1 MSLSILIPRSPCIFV
16 IFSLGFVSAMPREGR
31 DRDRSKRAKLGMPGM
46 MMQMQPH
53 MMAPQMMPMMPPG
66 NMMMPH
72 HQMGHM
78 GMPQHQQQMMMP
90 SQPSSSDDE
99 DEHVE
104 TGVVSSSTGAE
115 AKAAAAQPPPGQT
128 QIPAPA
134 AGSHEQMSAEVA
146 RHMQPFPSEGMKQRI
161 SRSCSYVR
169 QLPRWMLQEVL
180 EFLNENFDATLVAD
194 LSVNGLLALIFL
206 FTRIRPNVRVS
217 ELRVLALLN
226 RSHFWH
232 GYGMMFAHNK

>member
-1 MSLSILIPRSPCIFV
+1 
-16 IFSLGFVSAMPREGR
+16 MPREGR
-31 DRDRSKRAKLGMPGM
+31 DRDRPKRAKLGMPGM
-46 MMQMQPH
+46 MIQMQPH

-128 QIPAPA
+128 QTPAPA

-169 QLPRWMLQEVL
+169 QLPRWMLQEAL

-194 LSVNGLLALIFL
+194 LTVNGLLALIFL
-206 FTRIRPNVRVS
+206 FTRIRANVRVS

>member
-1 MSLSILIPRSPCIFV
+1 MSLSILISRSPCIFV

-115 AKAAAAQPPPGQT
+115 AKAAAAQPPSGQT
-128 QIPAPA
+128 QTPAPEL
-134 AGSHEQMSAEVA
+134 GHMS
-146 RHMQPFPSEGMKQRI
+146 R
-161 SRSCSYVR
+161 C
-169 QLPRWMLQEVL
+169 QLRLPV
-180 EFLNENFDATLVAD
+180 TC
-194 LSVNGLLALIFL
+194 
-206 FTRIRPNVRVS
+206 
-217 ELRVLALLN
+217 
-226 RSHFWH
+226 SHFPVR
-232 GYGMMFAHNK
+232 G